1 MHVCCSRS
9 IDMDQRVNGA
19 NKANKAYA
27 ECLKFVSAGVI
38 GFVKLNAFHSFFK
51 IFSKQE
57 ER

>member
-1 MHVCCSRS
+1 
-9 IDMDQRVNGA
+9 MDQRVNGA